1 MFVKNKIHIFFM
13 FYLKLREKLEK
24 RLKKIREALG
34 KTQKEMSALLG
45 LGEITW
51 QNYERGISKPKLGVL
66 QQLAKLGYDI
76 SWITT
81 GIGEMSA
88 NVSENNETS
97 ATFNGD
103 QSSVDRAK
111 IFKLVLSEL
120 ENIYTKEELLNQ
132 PKDFLPL
139 RAFDIA
145 MNISNLA
152 DCDAT
157 ALNMIKLMIISEQNK
172 KS

>member
-1 MFVKNKIHIFFM
+1 
-13 FYLKLREKLEK
+13 
-24 RLKKIREALG
+24 
-34 KTQKEMSALLG
+34 
-45 LGEITW
+45 
-51 QNYERGISKPKLGVL
+51 
-66 QQLAKLGYDI
+66 
-76 SWITT
+76 
-81 GIGEMSA
+81 MSA

-152 DCDAT
+152 DCDVT
-157 ALNMIKLMIISEQNK
+157 ALNMIKLMIISEKNK